1 MAIATS
7 STTNWISRRENLDRF
22 CACFTAHARSR
33 APTLARLRIGV
44 LLRDH
49 GTEQEQQEGV
59 RAYLRPLVDEDHD
72 WRAARASA
80 EIALAYAHGRGA
92 RKNRFAA
99 IEWAQHASR
108 LQPDDEGIDEIQS
121 QVLNS
126 HSLVKTIGTVFGA
139 YMGRGGISAED
150 LPPAGRAVGM
160 ARPGRSGWKLS
171 SRLLLGDA
179 ALAGAGLALGT
190 APLWLYA
197 ALPGALGVAAGALAL
212 PLPVAGWAMLRLP
225 FSSRPPGPEDGCSSR
240 SRTRRRCSARSNGC
254 APRWARAALD
264 AVYLNSECNASI
276 RQHRRLW
283 GGTRN
288 VLWLGLPL
296 LELLSADACRAIL
309 AHECA
314 HIAGR
319 HGRYASRVYF
329 ARLQWQEAAT
339 GASQGLGQRAAAALH
354 ELARATPWQPA
365 WISRANASTRP
376 TRNPRGSGVAC
387 ASDALMATCLQ
398 GRALHEYA
406 SSLYA
411 DAAAKEPPW
420 PLVRLAEDGL
430 LASPRDQAEAQIWL
444 HQALCRPTSHDD
456 THPSLADR
464 LAALKVPR
472 ALDERTTPAPGMPGA
487 QGMASTHSL
496 PATSRPRP
504 GVAPSPARRRN
515 GCRTGACRWHAR
527 SMIRGA
533 RPPRRRCAAAQ
544 DERREAVAAHHDPAQ
559 AALRALSADERAR
572 MAWHAAMLADDVDGA
587 MKLLQ
592 ENLRDHPGH
601 VPSLCEL
608 ATLLQRQNA
617 RPDAAPD
624 ANTTRGPDDARRE
637 PAQDAAEARG
647 REAAAQPGPH
657 RLACLRQLTAIA
669 LRRGDAGQAWPGARK
684 RTTGTPDPG

>member
-1 MAIATS
+1 M
-7 STTNWISRRENLDRF
+7 
-22 CACFTAHARSR
+22 
-33 APTLARLRIGV
+33 

-80 EIALAYAHGRGA
+80 EIALAHAHGRGA

-197 ALPGALGVAAGALAL
+197 ALPGALGVAAEALAL

-225 FSSRPPGPEDGCSSR
+225 FVTPTRPGRRPAPHARGRAGAVPRDRTGARPGG
-240 SRTRRRCSARSNGC
+240 
-254 APRWARAALD
+254 RAALD

-329 ARLQWQEAAT
+329 ARQQWQEAARQLARRK
-339 GASQGLGQRAAAALH
+339 GGQRAAAALH
-354 ELARATPWQPA
+354 ELARATLPGSQPGF
-365 WISRANASTRP
+365 RARMRVP
-376 TRNPRGSGVAC
+376 GRRGIRAGLRRGVRVGCPDGDLSA
-387 ASDALMATCLQ
+387 

-411 DAAAKEPPW
+411 DAAATEPPW
-420 PLVRLAEDGL
+420 LLVRLAEDGS

-456 THPSLADR
+456 THPR
-464 LAALKVPR
+464 W
-472 ALDERTTPAPGMPGA
+472 RTAW
-487 QGMASTHSL
+487 
-496 PATSRPRP
+496 
-504 GVAPSPARRRN
+504 RR
-515 GCRTGACRWHAR
+515 
-527 SMIRGA
+527 
-533 RPPRRRCAAAQ
+533 
-544 DERREAVAAHHDPAQ
+544 
-559 AALRALSADERAR
+559 
-572 MAWHAAMLADDVDGA
+572 
-587 MKLLQ
+587 
-592 ENLRDHPGH
+592 
-601 VPSLCEL
+601 
-608 ATLLQRQNA
+608 
-617 RPDAAPD
+617 
-624 ANTTRGPDDARRE
+624 
-637 PAQDAAEARG
+637 
-647 REAAAQPGPH
+647 
-657 RLACLRQLTAIA
+657 
-669 LRRGDAGQAWPGARK
+669 
-684 RTTGTPDPG
+684 

>member
-1 MAIATS
+1 M
-7 STTNWISRRENLDRF
+7 
-22 CACFTAHARSR
+22 
-33 APTLARLRIGV
+33 

-80 EIALAYAHGRGA
+80 EIALAHAHGRGA

-197 ALPGALGVAAGALAL
+197 ALPGALGVAAEALAL

-225 FSSRPPGPEDGCSSR
+225 FSSRPPGPEDGLLL
-240 SRTRRRCSARSNGC
+240 TPAD
-254 APRWARAALD
+254 APALFREIEQVRAQVGAPALD

-329 ARLQWQEAAT
+329 ARQQWQEAARQLARRK
-339 GASQGLGQRAAAALH
+339 GGQRAAAALH
-354 ELARATPWQPA
+354 ELARATLPGSQP
-365 WISRANASTRP
+365 
-376 TRNPRGSGVAC
+376 GF
-387 ASDALMATCLQ
+387 
-398 GRALHEYA
+398 
-406 SSLYA
+406 
-411 DAAAKEPPW
+411 
-420 PLVRLAEDGL
+420 
-430 LASPRDQAEAQIWL
+430 
-444 HQALCRPTSHDD
+444 
-456 THPSLADR
+456 
-464 LAALKVPR
+464 
-472 ALDERTTPAPGMPGA
+472 
-487 QGMASTHSL
+487 
-496 PATSRPRP
+496 
-504 GVAPSPARRRN
+504 
-515 GCRTGACRWHAR
+515 
-527 SMIRGA
+527 
-533 RPPRRRCAAAQ
+533 
-544 DERREAVAAHHDPAQ
+544 
-559 AALRALSADERAR
+559 RAR
-572 MAWHAAMLADDVDGA
+572 MRV
-587 MKLLQ
+587 
-592 ENLRDHPGH
+592 PG
-601 VPSLCEL
+601 
-608 ATLLQRQNA
+608 R
-617 RPDAAPD
+617 
-624 ANTTRGPDDARRE
+624 RGIRA
-637 PAQDAAEARG
+637 G
-647 REAAAQPGPH
+647 
-657 RLACLRQLTAIA
+657 
-669 LRRGDAGQAWPGARK
+669 LRRGVRVGCPDGDLSAGACPARIRIQLVRRRRGHGTTLAPGPAGGGWLAGQS
-684 RTTGTPDPG
+684 T

>member
-1 MAIATS
+1 M
-7 STTNWISRRENLDRF
+7 
-22 CACFTAHARSR
+22 
-33 APTLARLRIGV
+33 

-80 EIALAYAHGRGA
+80 EIALAHAHGRGA

-197 ALPGALGVAAGALAL
+197 ALPGALGVAAEALAL

-225 FSSRPPGPEDGCSSR
+225 FSSRPPGPEDGLL
-240 SRTRRRCSARSNGC
+240 TPAD
-254 APRWARAALD
+254 APALFREIEQVRAQVGAPALD

-329 ARLQWQEAAT
+329 ARQQWQEAAR
-339 GASQGLGQRAAAALH
+339 Q
-354 ELARATPWQPA
+354 LAR
-365 WISRANASTRP
+365 RKGLANAPLRLFM
-376 TRNPRGSGVAC
+376 NWHVPRFLAASLDFARECEYQADAESARVCGVAC

-411 DAAAKEPPW
+411 DAAATEPPW
-420 PLVRLAEDGL
+420 LLVRLAEDGS

-472 ALDERTTPAPGMPGA
+472 ALDERATPAPDAPGMPGA

-496 PATSRPRP
+496 PATSRPCP

-515 GCRTGACRWHAR
+515 GCRTSACRWHAR

-533 RPPRRRCAAAQ
+533 RPPRKRCA
-544 DERREAVAAHHDPAQ
+544 RRKTNA
-559 AALRALSADERAR
+559 
-572 MAWHAAMLADDVDGA
+572 
-587 MKLLQ
+587 
-592 ENLRDHPGH
+592 
-601 VPSLCEL
+601 
-608 ATLLQRQNA
+608 A
-617 RPDAAPD
+617 RPSRRI
-624 ANTTRGPDDARRE
+624 TTCCASSACARCR
-637 PAQDAAEARG
+637 PMNG
-647 REAAAQPGPH
+647 R
-657 RLACLRQLTAIA
+657 
-669 LRRGDAGQAWPGARK
+669 AWPGMPPCWPTMWTA
-684 RTTGTPDPG
+684 P

>member
-1 MAIATS
+1 MLWDGGDHEQGYFLTRQLADRRVADAASSMYDIHRGFRDNTPDSYLDDAVRDQWLQRAVEEGSPLAMYNMAYRNIFEDELDF
-7 STTNWISRRENLDRF
+7 SRRENLDKVLRLL
-22 CACFTAHARSR
+22 HGARQEPR
-33 APTLARLRIGV
+33 ADALARLRIGV

-80 EIALAYAHGRGA
+80 EIALAHAHGRGA

-197 ALPGALGVAAGALAL
+197 ALPGALGVAAEALAL

-225 FSSRPPGPEDGCSSR
+225 FSSRPPGPEDGLLL
-240 SRTRRRCSARSNGC
+240 TPAD
-254 APRWARAALD
+254 APALFREIEQVRAQVGAPALD

-329 ARLQWQEAAT
+329 ARQQWQEAAR
-339 GASQGLGQRAAAALH
+339 Q
-354 ELARATPWQPA
+354 LAR
-365 WISRANASTRP
+365 RKGLANAPLRLFM
-376 TRNPRGSGVAC
+376 NWHVPRFLAASLDFARECEYQADAESARVCGVAC

-411 DAAAKEPPW
+411 DAAATEPPW
-420 PLVRLAEDGL
+420 LLVRLAEDGS

-472 ALDERTTPAPGMPGA
+472 ALDERATPAPDAPGMPGA

-496 PATSRPRP
+496 PATSRPCP

-515 GCRTGACRWHAR
+515 GCRTSACRWHAR

-533 RPPRRRCAAAQ
+533 RPPRKRCA
-544 DERREAVAAHHDPAQ
+544 RRKTNA
-559 AALRALSADERAR
+559 
-572 MAWHAAMLADDVDGA
+572 
-587 MKLLQ
+587 
-592 ENLRDHPGH
+592 
-601 VPSLCEL
+601 
-608 ATLLQRQNA
+608 A
-617 RPDAAPD
+617 RPSRRI
-624 ANTTRGPDDARRE
+624 TTCCASSACARCR
-637 PAQDAAEARG
+637 PMNG
-647 REAAAQPGPH
+647 R
-657 RLACLRQLTAIA
+657 
-669 LRRGDAGQAWPGARK
+669 AWPGMPPCWPTMWTA
-684 RTTGTPDPG
+684 P

>member
-1 MAIATS
+1 M
-7 STTNWISRRENLDRF
+7 
-22 CACFTAHARSR
+22 
-33 APTLARLRIGV
+33 
-44 LLRDH
+44 
-49 GTEQEQQEGV
+49 
-59 RAYLRPLVDEDHD
+59 
-72 WRAARASA
+72 
-80 EIALAYAHGRGA
+80 
-92 RKNRFAA
+92 
-99 IEWAQHASR
+99 
-108 LQPDDEGIDEIQS
+108 
-121 QVLNS
+121 LNS

-197 ALPGALGVAAGALAL
+197 ALPGALGVAAEALAL

-225 FSSRPPGPEDGCSSR
+225 FSSRPPGPEDGLLL
-240 SRTRRRCSARSNGC
+240 TPAD
-254 APRWARAALD
+254 APALFREIEQVRAQVGAPALD

-329 ARLQWQEAAT
+329 ARQQWQEAAR
-339 GASQGLGQRAAAALH
+339 Q
-354 ELARATPWQPA
+354 LAR
-365 WISRANASTRP
+365 RKGLANAPLRLFM
-376 TRNPRGSGVAC
+376 NWHVPRFLAASLDFARECEYQADAESARVCGVAC

-411 DAAAKEPPW
+411 DAAATEPPW
-420 PLVRLAEDGL
+420 LLVRLAEDGS

-472 ALDERTTPAPGMPGA
+472 ALDERATPAPDAPGMPGA

-496 PATSRPRP
+496 PATSRPCP

-515 GCRTGACRWHAR
+515 GCRTSACRWHAR

-533 RPPRRRCAAAQ
+533 RPPRKRCA
-544 DERREAVAAHHDPAQ
+544 RRKTNA
-559 AALRALSADERAR
+559 
-572 MAWHAAMLADDVDGA
+572 
-587 MKLLQ
+587 
-592 ENLRDHPGH
+592 
-601 VPSLCEL
+601 
-608 ATLLQRQNA
+608 A
-617 RPDAAPD
+617 RPSRRI
-624 ANTTRGPDDARRE
+624 TTCCASSACARCR
-637 PAQDAAEARG
+637 PMNG
-647 REAAAQPGPH
+647 R
-657 RLACLRQLTAIA
+657 
-669 LRRGDAGQAWPGARK
+669 AWPGMPPCWPTMWTA
-684 RTTGTPDPG
+684 P